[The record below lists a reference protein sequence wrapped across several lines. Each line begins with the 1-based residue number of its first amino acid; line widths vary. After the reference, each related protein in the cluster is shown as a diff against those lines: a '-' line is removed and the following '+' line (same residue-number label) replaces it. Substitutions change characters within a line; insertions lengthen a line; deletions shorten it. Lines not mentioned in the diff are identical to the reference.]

1 MPFDFIPESRSI
13 SLGIPIVSLPIKGSA
28 TVQWVKSPECL
39 DLAAHHRGDFHDP
52 SWIGAGRTQIAEVLG
67 SISKLPDSDHI
78 HEIKSRTVLVQ
89 WGLSSVVGLL
99 SWSDSLCK

>member
-13 SLGIPIVSLPIKGSA
+13 SLGIPIVTLPIKGSA

-52 SWIGAGRTQIAEVLG
+52 GWIGAGRTQIPEVL
-67 SISKLPDSDHI
+67 
-78 HEIKSRTVLVQ
+78 RTFLKILITSTRLGPEPCQFNGVYLQ
-89 WGLSSVVGLL
+89 
-99 SWSDSLCK
+99 